1 MSSPVSADRRER
13 KYPGCCSDVLHLLF
27 SSDPVIVNNMYTGIV
42 RINYSDK
49 REITNR
55 YNVRMF
61 SDHNLLRT
69 LALSRPY
76 VSLEKKNDNFVFK
89 RICNSLCNLRKR
101 KLNQS
106 KKCKNANEKDERAKF
121 YFNHLRITFSISI
134 NRQPSE

>member
-1 MSSPVSADRRER
+1 MS
-13 KYPGCCSDVLHLLF
+13 GCF
-27 SSDPVIVNNMYTGIV
+27 
-42 RINYSDK
+42 
-49 REITNR
+49 
-55 YNVRMF
+55 
-61 SDHNLLRT
+61 RT
-69 LALSRPY
+69 TISCEPSLSRVPTY
-76 VSLEKKNDNFVFK
+76 PWKKKNDNFVFK